1 MPSYVPCYINKK
13 VPEYLSE
20 LFPIS
25 CESNPYKSRLRGSN
39 LDIEISHVPKTEYYK
54 DSISY
59 RGAQMSNSL
68 PQNLKSAKPRSIF
81 KKEPISGC
89 QIVTSSLNLS
99 LNFSVIASFN
109 LYSK

>member
-54 DSISY
+54 GSISY
-59 RGAQMSNSL
+59 RGAKMSNSL

-81 KKEPISGC
+81 KRNLLVAVK
-89 QIVTSSLNLS
+89 SLLHP
-99 LNFSVIASFN
+99 
-109 LYSK
+109 

>member
-81 KKEPISGC
+81 KKEPIGGC
-89 QIVTSSLNLS
+89 QIVTSS

-109 LYSK
+109 LYSKYF